1 MSTTRRGVG
10 SAGST
15 TATSATAGADAAGS
29 GPGSGAWRTVD
40 IVVAA
45 VIAVA
50 FSVVFWAWNLL
61 WVATG
66 PAFAALPPLQG
77 FMYGIWLL
85 PGVLGMLVIRKPG
98 AAVFTEFVA
107 AAVSALLLGTPWGL
121 TVVWYGL
128 LQGLAPELVFA
139 ATRYRRFTL
148 PVALVAG
155 AAAGLVAAVLDRF
168 YFYPTWTTGWTAL
181 YVVLVSASAALIAGV
196 GAWLLVRALAPTGA
210 LDPFPSGGE
219 RTAI

>member
-1 MSTTRRGVG
+1 MSSTRHGAG

-15 TATSATAGADAAGS
+15 TPTTPTSGTGTGS
-29 GPGSGAWRTVD
+29 RAWRTVD

-50 FSVVFWAWNLL
+50 FSVVLWAWNLL
-61 WVATG
+61 WAATG

-85 PGVLGMLVIRKPG
+85 PGVLGMLIIRKPG

-107 AAVSALLLGTPWGL
+107 AAVSALLGTQWGL

-155 AAAGLVAAVLDRF
+155 AAAGLVAAALDRF

-181 YVVLVSASAALIAGV
+181 YVGLVSASAAVIAGL

>member
-1 MSTTRRGVG
+1 MSTTRHGAG

-15 TATSATAGADAAGS
+15 TTPATPTTPASGTGTGAR
-29 GPGSGAWRTVD
+29 AWRTVD

-128 LQGLAPELVFA
+128 RQGLAPELVFA

-155 AAAGLVAAVLDRF
+155 AAAGLVASALDRF

-181 YVVLVSASAALIAGV
+181 YVGLVSASAAVIAGV

>member
-1 MSTTRRGVG
+1 MSTTRHG
-10 SAGST
+10 AGSPGSTNTT
-15 TATSATAGADAAGS
+15 TAS
-29 GPGSGAWRTVD
+29 GTGTRSGAWRTVD

-50 FSVVFWAWNLL
+50 FSVVLWAWNLL
-61 WVATG
+61 WAATG

-85 PGVLGMLVIRKPG
+85 PGVLGMLIIRKPG

-107 AAVSALLLGTPWGL
+107 AAVSALLGTQWGL

-139 ATRYRRFTL
+139 VTRYRRFTL

-155 AAAGLVAAVLDRF
+155 AAAGLVAAALDRF
-168 YFYPTWTTGWTAL
+168 YYYPTWTTGWTAL

-196 GAWLLVRALAPTGA
+196 GSWLLVRALAPTGA
-210 LDPFPSGGE
+210 LDPFPSAGE